1 MPMYIKHIISIATF
15 LMVKKFFL
23 KNDYQARILT
33 VYWDVP
39 EYLPYSYKLL
49 LDCCLL
55 RNSNTCTQYRNTQ
68 YSLASTTV
76 NVTIDGILE
85 DSKCKVNLLA
95 EYNPASMDS
104 GLDKTFFIILPVK
117 SKYIV
122 YISTAFYLP

>member
-1 MPMYIKHIISIATF
+1 MPMYITHIISIATF
-15 LMVKKFFL
+15 LMVKRFFL

-55 RNSNTCTQYRNTQ
+55 CNNTDTQYRKTQ
-68 YSLASTTV
+68 YSLASTAV

-104 GLDKTFFIILPVK
+104 GLDKPFLIILPVK

-122 YISTAFYLP
+122 YICTAFYLP